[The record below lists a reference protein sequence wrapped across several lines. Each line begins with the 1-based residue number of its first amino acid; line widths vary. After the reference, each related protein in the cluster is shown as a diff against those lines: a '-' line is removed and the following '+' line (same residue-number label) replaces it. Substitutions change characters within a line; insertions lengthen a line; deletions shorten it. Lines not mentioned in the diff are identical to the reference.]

1 MKLSIRRKLLTG
13 FTLLLFLAF
22 LIQSFS
28 FGIVQEYISSQITT
42 LQEVEV
48 NNGANDVENFFSQLN
63 TEGSG
68 LSENYYKDPQNFL
81 KIAEYSIK
89 NDNFIQEE
97 EIAVLSPLGHEL
109 VKIMPS
115 GPVSN
120 ENLTYEVYSDPFK
133 SAVAGTPAI
142 SQVYYLGENSEPYI
156 DTFYPIFAKGHR
168 VIGVIKLQVNL
179 NQLQKELVH
188 IRLGNNGYIY
198 IVDRNGV
205 LISHPSN
212 AYVLERPVL
221 TSRKIIS
228 DALNH
233 TSSSFQDE
241 QYTNEKNVQVIAKA
255 IRISEYNWVVVF
267 EQPTSEA
274 FSFLT
279 FIRNLFIVT
288 VGVSFLF
295 LLLISLFLSENLT
308 RSIRSLQRSVEQI
321 EKRQIFLFTPI
332 NTGDEI
338 ESLSHSFATL
348 IDQLMAREHLLE
360 QISSQL
366 KNANEKLK
374 ALDKLKNEFVSVA
387 SHELRTPMTSIKSY
401 LWMALKGKGGELNE
415 KQRYYIERSYNSV
428 ERLVRLVND
437 MLDISRIESG
447 HIRLDFQQVDII
459 LLTHEVIDEF
469 LPRANE
475 LGVTLTVQEEKT
487 SFKVL
492 ADSDKIKQVLFNLI
506 GNALKFTPRGG
517 VISLKFIQKGEFIE
531 TRVRDT
537 GSGIAPEDVE
547 KLFQKFGLLPG
558 SYITNQTTV
567 GGTGLGLYICRS
579 IIGLHHGT
587 IRADS
592 PGPGKGATFIFT
604 LKVFQEADL
613 EEIKKQQIEEEKLLG
628 F

>member
-22 LIQSFS
+22 LIQGFS
-28 FGIVQEYISSQITT
+28 FGIVQQYISSQITA
-42 LQEVEV
+42 LQQVGAYD
-48 NNGANDVENFFSQLN
+48 GANDIQKFFAQLN
-63 TEGSG
+63 TESRG
-68 LSENYYKDPQNFL
+68 LAENYYKDPQDFV
-81 KIAEYSIK
+81 KIAEYTIK

-97 EIAVLSPLGHEL
+97 EITVLTPLGHEL
-109 VKIMPS
+109 IKITPT
-115 GPVSN
+115 GIVPK

-156 DTFYPIFAKGHR
+156 DTFYPIFEKQHR

-179 NQLQKELVH
+179 NQLQKELAH

-198 IVDRNGV
+198 VVDRNGV

-212 AYVLERPVL
+212 AYVLQRPLL
-221 TSRKIIS
+221 TSRKIIA
-228 DALNH
+228 DALSN
-233 TSSSFQDE
+233 TPLSFEDE
-241 QYTNEKNVQVIAKA
+241 QYTNEKNILVIAKA
-255 IRISEYNWVVVF
+255 VKIPDYNWVVVF

-274 FSFLT
+274 FRFLT

-288 VGVSFLF
+288 VGISFLF

-321 EKRQIFLFTPI
+321 EHGERILFTPI

-338 ESLSHSFATL
+338 GALSHSFASL
-348 IDQLMAREHLLE
+348 IEQLMAREHLLE

-401 LWMALKGKGGELNE
+401 LWMALKGKGGDLTE

-447 HIRLDFQQVDII
+447 NIKLEFQQVDIVG
-459 LLTHEVIDEF
+459 LTHEVVDEF

-475 LGVTLTVQEEKT
+475 LGVTITVQEDNTPQKA
-487 SFKVL
+487 L
-492 ADSDKIKQVLFNLI
+492 ADPDKIKQVLFNLI
-506 GNALKFTPRGG
+506 GNSLKFTPRGG
-517 VISLKFIQKGEFIE
+517 VISIKFVHKDEFIE
-531 TRVRDT
+531 IRVRDT
-537 GSGIAPEDVE
+537 GSGIASEDVE

-558 SYITNQTTV
+558 SYITNQTTI

-579 IIGLHHGT
+579 IIELHQGT

-592 PGPGKGATFIFT
+592 PGLGKGSTFIFT
-604 LKVFQEADL
+604 LKVFKEEDL
-613 EEIKKQQIEEEKLLG
+613 EEFKKQQSEDKRLLG
-628 F
+628 V